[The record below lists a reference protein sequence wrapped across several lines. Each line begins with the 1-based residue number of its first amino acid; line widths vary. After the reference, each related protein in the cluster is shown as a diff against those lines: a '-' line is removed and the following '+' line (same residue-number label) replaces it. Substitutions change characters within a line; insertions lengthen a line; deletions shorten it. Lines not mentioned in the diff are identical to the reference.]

1 METCK
6 RLQRLR
12 LYGIPLQLV
21 SMRLLASGVSACRNM
36 LHAVSLSDCG
46 VTDAGFKVLVAA
58 LRDVPPLSSL
68 RISGG
73 RLTDASAKS
82 LSDLIQTNSLRQ
94 TEWVWSSQLCAGRSA
109 DEYGSIGCLTILEL
123 PNNQLGD
130 VAADALVTA
139 PTALLTTSA
148 GACFHCL
155 THYQCW
161 CLPTPKYAHG
171 FRIRSQCCC
180 HHLFASTAV
189 QLVACWVEQRAR
201 CEDCG
206 WIPRWCG

>member
-130 VAADALVTA
+130 VAADALV
-139 PTALLTTSA
+139 P
-148 GACFHCL
+148 ACSHCL
-155 THYQCW
+155 TRYQCW
-161 CLPTPKYAHG
+161 CCLLPLPYSLPVLVPAYSQ
-171 FRIRSQCCC
+171 IRTWLQNSFTVLLPPFVCLDSRTVGCM
-180 HHLFASTAV
+180 L
-189 QLVACWVEQRAR
+189 
-201 CEDCG
+201 G
-206 WIPRWCG
+206 